1 MANENKNLETINKA
15 VKRLRNTLFLLVIL
29 GVSNITFMIIIQAQN
44 TKLIDNEVEIADH
57 SMEIQISLLNA
68 YEISF
73 DYFLD
78 TDNRIAL
85 KEEINSFIADAANLF
100 DSYLLLNMPND
111 ILELVVESKTEF
123 DEFESQVLVCYT
135 VAENDSTLAEFLV
148 PYGELDVHMESITE
162 VLKGIERYVEDVSTP
177 QLILINTIIFW
188 VAIIS
193 TIAIIASIIVVNIQS
208 SKLTQNSALGM
219 ETILVEVSEQSEMNT
234 TIVNGTSSP
243 IIITDSDYTIK
254 NVGQSMLDFT
264 QFSKDTY
271 IGKSIN
277 SIFKEGRKGEDFLSQ
292 LQHNGEAKDVEFELK
307 SGRNEHIIVQI
318 TVKPLIDS
326 SGKNLGAIGT
336 IVDVTN
342 IKNLIKEVAKIA
354 EEVSS
359 MANQIAQS
367 SNQINLSVQEVTGGT
382 QEVAKG
388 AQHQTQS
395 VNQISNAVLKVQ
407 GVSQEIVKNSADL
420 AEVGSQGQ
428 AMAQKGKNL
437 TEDLVTQITEITKGA
452 DKVAK
457 TMGSLEI
464 KSKEINKIVDA
475 IAGIATETNLLAL
488 NAAIEAAR
496 AGDAGKG
503 FAVVA
508 EQVRKLAED
517 SKQAADQINDLIKA
531 IQVEVGDAVSA
542 TNDTVNSI
550 EKGDVALN
558 GTKVQLDALFNVINQ
573 TNEGIKQTID
583 SVSSQDGDINEIV
596 NSVEKINVVIEQS
609 SGTAEELSSST
620 EEMASTLEEMSAA
633 AEELNS
639 TAERLF
645 TEIQK
650 L

>member
-1 MANENKNLETINKA
+1 MAAENKNLETINKA
-15 VKRLRNTLFLLVIL
+15 VSRLRNTLFLLVLL
-29 GVSNITFMIIIQAQN
+29 GVANITFLIVIQAQN
-44 TKLIDNEVEIADH
+44 TKLIENEVEIADH
-57 SMEIQISLLNA
+57 SMEIQISTLNA
-68 YEISF
+68 YELTF

-78 TDNRIAL
+78 VDNRPAL
-85 KEEINSFIADAANLF
+85 KVEIDAYIADADGMF
-100 DSYLLLNMPND
+100 EDYLLLDMPD
-111 ILELVVESKTEF
+111 EIMQSVVDAKG
-123 DEFESQVLVCYT
+123 EFEDIEEALVECY
-135 VAENDSTLAEFLV
+135 AAADNNSAQAIFLV
-148 PYGELDVHMESITE
+148 PYDVMDQHMESIAGSLKE
-162 VLKGIERYVEDVSTP
+162 VERYVEDVTTP
-177 QLILINTIIFW
+177 QLILTNLVIFW

-193 TIAIIASIIVVNIQS
+193 TVIIIGIIIFVNIQS
-208 SKLTQNSALGM
+208 SKLTQTSATGM
-219 ETILVEVSEQSEMNT
+219 ETILVEVNEQSEMNT
-234 TIVNGTSSP
+234 TIVNGTSAP
-243 IIITDSDYTIK
+243 IIITDADFTIQS
-254 NVGQSMLDFT
+254 VGQSLVDFT
-264 QFSKDTY
+264 RLSKDSY

-277 SIFKEGRKGEDFLSQ
+277 SIVVDGKKGEGFLSQ
-292 LQHNGEAKDVEFELK
+292 LQRNNGVIEFEFELK
-307 SGRNEHIIVQI
+307 NNKDELMIVQI

-336 IVDVTN
+336 IVDVSK
-342 IKNLIKEVAKIA
+342 IKNLIKEVSSIA

-359 MANQIAQS
+359 MAGQIAQS

-395 VNQISNAVLKVQ
+395 VNQISSAVLKVQ
-407 GVSQEIVKNSADL
+407 GVSQNIVKNSGEL
-420 AEVGSQGQ
+420 AKVGSEGQ
-428 AMAQKGKNL
+428 DMAQKGKDL
-437 TEDLVTQITEITKGA
+437 TDDLVTQINEITKGA

-517 SKQAADQINDLIKA
+517 SKQAADQINDLINA
-531 IQVEVGDAVSA
+531 IQIEVGDAVSA
-542 TNDTVNSI
+542 TNDTVKSI
-550 EKGDVALN
+550 EKGDTALN
-558 GTKVQLDALFNVINQ
+558 GTKTQLEALFSVINQ
-573 TNEGIKQTID
+573 TNVGIKQTID
-583 SVSSQDGDINEIV
+583 SVASQDGDINEIV
-596 NSVEKINVVIEQS
+596 QSIEKINVVIEQS
-609 SGTAEELSSST
+609 SGTAQELSSST
-620 EEMASTLEEMSAA
+620 EEMASTLEEMSAS

-639 TAERLF
+639 TAEKLF